1 VTNLAS
7 IIDGHPGES
16 PALVSDLGSVTTYE
30 KLRHEVNALR
40 GGLVA
45 AGVAPGDR
53 VALLLDT
60 NWLFVATHLGALG
73 CGAIVVPLNPMSP
86 TAELQRQ
93 LDEVSPKVVFVGSIA
108 QRAFDSVNRSQA
120 KIMTVVTQED
130 VALSDGSVSIDDLF
144 KSEPVPLVERTDD
157 DIAVLMFT
165 SGTAGS
171 PKAAQLTHG
180 NLRSNINMMQSV
192 EVARVTPND
201 VLLCVIPTSHIYGLN
216 AVLHVGLHAGA
227 SVVLVPRFDP
237 VSSLATIARQRVTI
251 VPGVPP
257 MFEAWASLPETD
269 APPAAFTTVR
279 MALSGASKLDPATNA
294 AFFTRFGLTIGEGYG
309 LTEASPTVTT
319 AVFPHPKVGTIGVPV
334 TGVSI
339 RVVDADGS
347 DVVVGDTGE
356 IWVKGPNVF
365 TGYWND
371 PDATNRV
378 LTNDG
383 WLKTGDIAVIDA
395 SGALTLVDRS
405 KDLIIV
411 SGFNVF
417 PAEVEEALEQHPGI
431 RDAAVVGVAHPH
443 TGETVKAYVVPIAD
457 RQLNEDEV
465 IEFCA
470 TQLARYKCPTT
481 VMVVPELPRATSGKI
496 IRRDLI

>member
-1 VTNLAS
+1 MTNLAS
-7 IIDGHPGES
+7 IIDAHPGPS
-16 PALVSDLGSVTTYE
+16 PALIAAGEITTYDA
-30 KLRHEVNALR
+30 LRRQVNAIR

-53 VALLLDT
+53 VALLLAT
-60 NWLFVATHLGALG
+60 NWYFVVAHLGALG

-93 LDEVSPKVVFVGSIA
+93 LDDVSPKVVVVGPSA
-108 QRAFDSVNRSQA
+108 QRAFDSVNRVQA
-120 KIMTVVTQED
+120 KIMRVFTPEGVT
-130 VALSDGSVSIDDLF
+130 LNDGSLSFEDLLVADA
-144 KSEPVPLVERTDD
+144 VPLVERADN

-180 NLRSNINMMQSV
+180 NLRSNIDMMQSV
-192 EVARVTPND
+192 EVARITPSD
-201 VLLCVIPTSHIYGLN
+201 VLLCVLPTSHIFGLN
-216 AVLHVGLHAGA
+216 AVLHVGLLAGA
-227 SVVLVPRFDP
+227 SVLLIQRFDP
-237 VSSLATIARQRVTI
+237 VSSLASIAQHRVTI

-257 MFEAWASLPETD
+257 MFEAWASLPEGD
-269 APPAAFTTVR
+269 APASAFATVR
-279 MALSGASKLDPATNA
+279 MALSGASKLDPATSH
-294 AFFTRFGLTIGEGYG
+294 AFFQRFNVAIGEGYG

-319 AVFPHPKVGTIGVPV
+319 ARFPQPSAGTIGVPV
-334 TGVSI
+334 PGVSI

-371 PDATNRV
+371 ADATARV
-378 LTNDG
+378 LTTDG
-383 WLKTGDIAVIDA
+383 WLKTGDIAVVDA

-411 SGFNVF
+411 SGFNVY
-417 PAEVEEALEQHPGI
+417 PAEVEEVLEQHPGI
-431 RDAAVVGVAHPH
+431 RDAAVIGVAHPH
-443 TGETVKAYVVPIAD
+443 TGESVKAYVVPKGD
-457 RQLNEDEV
+457 RLLDEDEV
-465 IEFCA
+465 IEFCS
-470 TQLARYKCPTT
+470 TQLARYKCPTK
-481 VMVVPELPRATSGKI
+481 VLVVTELPRAASGKI
-496 IRRDLI
+496 MRRDLI